1 MWQISI
7 ALILLGFILAILF
20 LQRFINENQKD
31 INKIIH
37 LDNKDYFYIVLIVS
51 ILFILWISA
60 DLYHR
65 EEIIDFISFAGTVTS
80 IILGVIAII
89 YSMIQSATSVTS
101 QKALDDSAM
110 ELNGIV
116 LELKEQITVSNKVT
130 NDLETNYTN
139 LLKKIEVL
147 DKKLDESIV
156 RLDRVEKQTKKY
168 IIISPFEF
176 NFDESDDTEWE

>member
-65 EEIIDFISFAGTVTS
+65 G
-80 IILGVIAII
+80 I
-89 YSMIQSATSVTS
+89 Y
-101 QKALDDSAM
+101 
-110 ELNGIV
+110 
-116 LELKEQITVSNKVT
+116 
-130 NDLETNYTN
+130 
-139 LLKKIEVL
+139 
-147 DKKLDESIV
+147 
-156 RLDRVEKQTKKY
+156 RLY
-168 IIISPFEF
+168 
-176 NFDESDDTEWE
+176 